1 MFRLVT
7 LGLSGMRLM
16 GSMAVGLT
24 ELDIEVLIVAKNL
37 LNSSAIQIK
46 IKIKLLP

>member
-1 MFRLVT
+1 MVT

-16 GSMAVGLT
+16 GSMALGLT
-24 ELDIEVLIVAKNL
+24 DLDIEVLILVKNL

-46 IKIKLLP
+46 IKIK